1 MSSAFEAIVWKDNK
15 IVLLDQTLI
24 PISETYISYDEL
36 APFIDAIQ
44 RLVVR
49 GAPALG
55 VAGAYGVV
63 LAIDEAA
70 RKGLTAKDLENSIDS
85 LRDAR
90 PTAVNLAWAVEK
102 IRKHLPEGRD
112 AVLAAAHQLAREDK
126 QSSTDMGNIGADWL
140 INKLGYSNESSHSC
154 RWVRYSHIR
163 GNQHQAQ
170 ANDRNWWASHSVAHL
185 EGLFCSRCQ

>member
-1 MSSAFEAIVWKDNK
+1 MSSGFEAIIWKENK
-15 IVLLDQTLI
+15 IVLLDQTQI
-24 PISETYISYDEL
+24 PISENYISYDEL
-36 APFIDAIQ
+36 APYIDAIQ

-63 LAIDEAA
+63 LVIDEAA
-70 RKGLTAKDLENSIDS
+70 RKGHSAQELEHNLDL

-90 PTAVNLAWAVEK
+90 PTAVNLAWAVDK

-112 AVLAAAHQLAREDK
+112 AVLAAAHQLASEDK

-140 INKLGYSNESSHSC
+140 IKKLGSKPMTLLTHCNTGSLATT
-154 RWVRYSHIR
+154 
-163 GNQHQAQ
+163 G
-170 ANDRNWWASHSVAHL
+170 
-185 EGLFCSRCQ
+185 RCY

>member
-15 IVLLDQTLI
+15 IVLLDQTQI

-36 APFIDAIQ
+36 TPYIDAIQ

-63 LAIDEAA
+63 LVIDEAA
-70 RKGLTAKDLENSIDS
+70 RKGHTASELEHNLDL

-102 IRKHLPEGRD
+102 IRKH
-112 AVLAAAHQLAREDK
+112 
-126 QSSTDMGNIGADWL
+126 
-140 INKLGYSNESSHSC
+140 
-154 RWVRYSHIR
+154 
-163 GNQHQAQ
+163 
-170 ANDRNWWASHSVAHL
+170 
-185 EGLFCSRCQ
+185 